1 MFNFS
6 TTDFILIITM
16 LSNFAVGGYVLLKY
30 SGQKINIAFSCLAF
44 QVAIW
49 NLVNLLSFIV
59 TSEQLIIIFVKLTL
73 LSVLFIPPTVFVFV
87 LLFTGKHITKKV
99 YGAFI
104 ISALQV
110 PFIFTSYNI
119 AGFEGVPSGDNF
131 IPGPLYGVYAV
142 YFIVL
147 IAWSLVLLIRY
158 IQHTDNYVNK
168 QRAQYILLGIGLSA
182 GIGITTNAILP
193 LIWTANY
200 NIYGT
205 PATLVFSFC
214 TAYAITRYR
223 LFDIKFILRTSI
235 LKGLGAIIATFFSVS
250 ISLTINEIVG
260 GNFISFIFLLIILLF
275 FVQLIVFKIYRR
287 FLYKNET
294 DFSIISDAIVFKQDV
309 PVALGIIEKH
319 LRMALEKYKIQNF
332 DLVILDW
339 KDKTYKSRTE
349 HIIKLNHN
357 SDLANFVKNN
367 CIILVSE
374 ELPDQLKSVTEPVRR
389 NLQEF
394 MNKHKFA
401 FAIPLFTDMDI
412 YGFVFISNKEVNRS
426 GVYSKNLIADLHYMG
441 RQFGGLLE
449 KTLIYNAIVVEQI
462 GAVDSN

>member
-1 MFNFS
+1 MFHFS
-6 TTDFILIITM
+6 TTDFILILTM
-16 LSNFAVGGYVLLKY
+16 LSNFGIGAYVLLKY

-49 NLVNLLSFIV
+49 NLDNLLSFIII
-59 TSEQLIIIFVKLTL
+59 SEQWIIIFAKLAL
-73 LSVLFIPPTVFVFV
+73 LTVLFIPPTVLVLV
-87 LLFTGKHITKKV
+87 LLFTGKQITKKV

-104 ISALQV
+104 ISVLQV

-119 AGFEGVPSGDNF
+119 AGFEGAPSGDNF
-131 IPGPLYGVYAV
+131 IPGPLYAVFAV
-142 YFIVL
+142 YFIVV
-147 IAWSLVLLIRY
+147 IAWSLILLIRY

-182 GIGITTNAILP
+182 VIGITTNAILP
-193 LIWTANY
+193 LLWTANY
-200 NIYGT
+200 NVYGT

-223 LFDIKFILRTSI
+223 LFDIKFIFRTSI
-235 LKGLGAIIATFFSVS
+235 LKGLGAIVATFFSVS
-250 ISLTINEIVG
+250 IALTINEIAS
-260 GNFISFIFLLIILLF
+260 GNFTTFIILLVILLV

-287 FLYKNET
+287 FLYKKET
-294 DFSIISDAIVFKQDV
+294 DFSIISDSIAFKQDV
-309 PVALGIIEKH
+309 PEALGIIEKH
-319 LRMALEKYKIQNF
+319 LRLALEKYKIEAF

-349 HIIKLNHN
+349 SIIKLNHN

-374 ELPDQLKSVTEPVRR
+374 ELPEQLKSVTEPVRR
-389 NLQEF
+389 NLQDF
-394 MNKHKFA
+394 MDRHKFA

-412 YGFVFISNKEVNRS
+412 YGFVFITKKEVNRS